1 MWVCMLERNVDNEDI
16 CLWADGTWCY
26 AEIVEEY
33 LTFMSDD
40 FERIK
45 FDSARWHEVQS
56 AE

>member
-1 MWVCMLERNVDNEDI
+1 MLERNVDNEDI

-26 AEIVEEY
+26 AEVVEEY